1 MMREESRKILKKA
14 FNASQDEDV
23 LIFVGAGATG
33 AINKLVII
41 GCSSYFFKP
50 SVPKKEGMVRSN

>member
-23 LIFVGAGATG
+23 VIFVGAGATG

-41 GCSSYFFKP
+41 IVLKLFFLYQRRN
-50 SVPKKEGMVRSN
+50 E